1 MIQFYISVIFIGIIL
16 VVISFVLILYDR
28 KKAYD
33 YSKGVDNK
41 KAELLVVI
49 KDAEEMIE
57 ELNSISGYILDNMDS
72 KSNELKDTLISA
84 DEKIK
89 EIKLVAAEQ
98 SEHIKNEHIKNE
110 TIKASSDNKNNGNCR
125 EVIGIQAIQL
135 KNFTEEFNTLRNAK
149 PKVRAVGGSRYREVI
164 SLSESGLGETEIA
177 KKLNI
182 GKGEIQLILGMSMEN
197 GTVKV

>member
-16 VVISFVLILYDR
+16 VVISFVWIIYDR

-33 YSKGVDNK
+33 YSKDVDNK
-41 KAELLVVI
+41 KAELLVVM

-72 KSNELKDTLISA
+72 KSNEIKDTLSSA
-84 DEKIK
+84 DKKIK
-89 EIKLVAAEQ
+89 EIKLVAAQ
-98 SEHIKNEHIKNE
+98 KSEHIKNES
-110 TIKASSDNKNNGNCR
+110 IKAVNENNISGNCR

-135 KNFTEEFNTLRNAK
+135 KNFTEEFNSLKNAK
-149 PKVRAVGGSRYREVI
+149 PKARAVGSSRYREVI
-164 SLSESGLGETEIA
+164 KLSESGLGETEIA

-182 GKGEIQLILGMSMEN
+182 GKGEIQLILGMNVEN
-197 GTVKV
+197 EAVKV

>member
-16 VVISFVLILYDR
+16 VVISFIWIIYDR

-33 YSKGVDNK
+33 YSKDVDNK
-41 KAELLVVI
+41 KAELLVVM

-72 KSNELKDTLISA
+72 KSNEIKDTLSSA

-89 EIKLVAAEQ
+89 EIKLVAAAK
-98 SEHIKNEHIKNE
+98 SEHIKNES
-110 TIKASSDNKNNGNCR
+110 IKAVNENNTSGNCR

-135 KNFTEEFNTLRNAK
+135 KNFTEEFNSLKNAK
-149 PKVRAVGGSRYREVI
+149 PKARAVGSSRYREVI
-164 SLSESGLGETEIA
+164 KLSESGLGETEIA

-182 GKGEIQLILGMSMEN
+182 GKGEIQLILGMNVEN
-197 GTVKV
+197 EAVKV